1 MWRIGTVKIIQ
12 AKTQADLVIE
22 HLAVT
27 RIIDR
32 AVANDCVLLMMIH
45 PQNIILVVRGVPSI
59 CPTDDDTYHT
69 EEVPPL
75 SIFNENIINRVVC
88 MFFLPPS
95 HSLNRFITGIINTS
109 ANNKLDT
116 KIWWQATMARTIV
129 RTNPKINTIYLT
141 QHCNTAAQMECYI
154 KGTMLSVA
162 SSSLRDIL
170 HLWWSVR
177 KVSLVES
184 FRGIPNANIH
194 DAFNERKYYIVY
206 LPKKIAGC
214 LFFFLYWNTIAAPP
228 GKGQKNELHGENI
241 TSRKYSTNVPLFNS
255 NTNPIINNNTLDATL
270 QHTMET
276 IYLML

>member
-1 MWRIGTVKIIQ
+1 
-12 AKTQADLVIE
+12 
-22 HLAVT
+22 
-27 RIIDR
+27 
-32 AVANDCVLLMMIH
+32 MM
-45 PQNIILVVRGVPSI
+45 
-59 CPTDDDTYHT
+59 
-69 EEVPPL
+69 
-75 SIFNENIINRVVC
+75 
-88 MFFLPPS
+88 
-95 HSLNRFITGIINTS
+95 
-109 ANNKLDT
+109 
-116 KIWWQATMARTIV
+116 ATMARTIL
-129 RTNPKINTIYLT
+129 RTSPKINTIYLT

-170 HLWWSVR
+170 HSWWSVR

-184 FRGIPNANIH
+184 VEYLTPTSTMHSTNAS
-194 DAFNERKYYIVY
+194 IVY